1 VRAWILYSAL
11 RIGVFLVLFA
21 LLFALTNTIGL
32 QPAWLIAAVVAALL
46 ALCISY
52 IFFRQ
57 LRERVALEVA
67 NARSSTD
74 RSTPSNT
81 GSDEDAEDGLRGD

>member
-11 RIGVFLVLFA
+11 RVGVFLVLFA
-21 LLFALTNTIGL
+21 LLFALTTAIGL

-52 IFFRQ
+52 IFFRR
-57 LRERVALEVA
+57 LRERVALELA
-67 NARSSTD
+67 AARAAPVKS
-74 RSTPSNT
+74 
-81 GSDEDAEDGLRGD
+81 GEDEDVEDRADGA